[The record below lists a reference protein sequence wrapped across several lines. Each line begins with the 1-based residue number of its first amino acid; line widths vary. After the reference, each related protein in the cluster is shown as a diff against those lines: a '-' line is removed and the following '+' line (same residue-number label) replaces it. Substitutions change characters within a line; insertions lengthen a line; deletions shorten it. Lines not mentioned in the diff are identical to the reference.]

1 MDTVN
6 QAGKFGQALTE
17 EFEPV
22 YRAVSTKSGRHGIRL
37 EKKYWQTLKRIAEEE
52 DCKIGELVEQLAH
65 TDTGNSNL
73 TSTLRVSCLHWT
85 EDRLQLLE
93 ALNSDQMIRNIIYA
107 CPTSAL
113 ALSTDKRLHSFN
125 QPLLRLIT
133 DTFSILDPEF
143 IPARLRLVMDVQIET
158 LIEQLSE
165 NENRPIKVGIA
176 LGIDDRRMRGQLNV
190 IMAPSP
196 ARNVILGFLLP

>member
-1 MDTVN
+1 MDPEK
-6 QAGKFGQALTE
+6 QANRFGQAPIE

-22 YRAVSTKSGRHGIRL
+22 YRAVNTRSGRHGIRL
-37 EKKYWQTLKRIAEEE
+37 EKAYWQALKRISE
-52 DCKIGELVEQLAH
+52 DENCKIGELVEQLANIN
-65 TDTGNSNL
+65 TGNNNL
-73 TSTLRVSCLHWT
+73 TSALRVSCLNWT
-85 EDRLQLLE
+85 EARLQTLE
-93 ALNSDQMIRNIIYA
+93 NLHSDQMIRNIIYA

-113 ALSTDKRLHSFN
+113 ALSADKRLHSFN

-143 IPARLRLVMDVQIET
+143 IPARLRLVMDVQIEA
-158 LIEQLSE
+158 LIEQLTE

-190 IMAPSP
+190 ILAPSP

>member
-1 MDTVN
+1 MDQQEQT
-6 QAGKFGQALTE
+6 GKFGPFE
-17 EFEPV
+17 KDEFQPV
-22 YRAVSTKSGRHGIRL
+22 YRAVTSQSGRHGIRL
-37 EKKYWQTLKRIAEEE
+37 EQSYWRTLKRIAEEE
-52 DCKIGELVEQLAH
+52 NCKLGELVEEL
-65 TDTGNSNL
+65 TNLDTGNKNL
-73 TSTLRVSCLHWT
+73 TSALRVSCLNWT
-85 EDRLQLLE
+85 EERLQALE

-113 ALSTDKRLHSFN
+113 ALSADKRLHSFN

-158 LIEQLSE
+158 LIERLSE
-165 NENRPIKVGIA
+165 NENRPIQVGIA

-196 ARNVILGFLLP
+196 SRNVILGFLLP